1 MKKSHEFSFLLV
13 LACLFGISL
22 ASCNLS
28 IGLGKEVDSKEP
40 SVTITYPPA
49 EAAIKGSFILYGSCE
64 DDIGLKNV
72 TVTVKGMTV
81 DFSKTYVAEINE
93 KQTNWSVELNEF
105 DAEKYSSTNGWE
117 FPDGNYSIEVTA
129 QDNSGK
135 DAKSPYIRTFVIDN
149 TAPFFVISKPGVT
162 KDSDGN
168 SNYGSMFTIEGTIG
182 EAQKS
187 VDLEVNI
194 YDTDGNLLTY
204 EPFVEKSVDTTGQ
217 TNVTFFQYVKNEANL
232 TYNSIYEKASKK
244 DADGTA
250 YFTCTVKLT
259 DTAKEYKNPDET
271 NNESAGNSTTK
282 VYLYDDVW
290 TNLISDKVSSSAK
303 LSVSDLNSIL
313 NGSKTEISSSWSIE
327 AVKEKLNS
335 CVIDSAAKDGSF
347 EKTLAFTLNPD
358 ADPTYVFS
366 GCSFDSENLSKNTN
380 AAGGQTITFI
390 ASAGRDGTLV
400 VPSSVKIW
408 LRTIQTSEI
417 PDIAEEIATLV
428 ENEKAGKTPDEKWIN
443 LVDKSDSKDASS
455 TTVSIDFTLPSDIQ
469 KQEYYILAA
478 TGCDADKQYFSQN
491 SIYGFIGNSSVQA
504 PTVQI
509 ENPRSNAY
517 CQAAFDIS
525 GYVSG
530 TDVISMKGYFIDK
543 SGNEID
549 VLDDS
554 GKKIT
559 FAPVYNMEA
568 GTFTDSV
575 SGLQNGTYTIK
586 YVMSDKYGQ
595 SNFAIVSFTVDSVA
609 PDLKI
614 TSVGSDSFAD
624 GLAQSVDF
632 YVIPSNS
639 NTIRGSVNDEVSGL
653 DGVYYFIDE
662 IPSDKSTP
670 SIKNGWKQATLT
682 SSGWTIN
689 LDFSDLESSFNIE
702 KKDGSQAY
710 TLKIS
715 AVDNAGNAGEILD
728 FVKIYPDSIEPW
740 STINLSEQVKDF
752 DGKKYA
758 KTGFTITGKITENA
772 LDSLVYS
779 VNGGTSEKIAVG
791 TDGSWTIN
799 FAPDK
804 DGTYS
809 YTFKVTDKAGNS
821 QSYVQ
826 NITRDTVA
834 PEIEIKSPAK
844 GASVS
849 SAEIKVAVT
858 DSGSGVADD
867 GVSYSVKKGA
877 ETVDVSAY
885 PFKKESGLWITDS
898 IDFTKHGEGIYTL
911 TVDAQDRLENPSET
925 KNITFNYDIASP
937 KITADGIT
945 DNSAIVNAETGT
957 FVLKGTAS
965 DSNALKSVEIR
976 EGNTILASFDE
987 NSDGWNAN
995 NFAYSY
1001 SFTNQTDGIH
1011 NYVVKATDI
1020 VRKSSEQT
1028 YVITVDTQSPEI
1040 SSVSKSLNAYL
1051 DTKPQISFT
1060 ATVSDEKND
1069 EYASGLDGVYY
1080 TISETAPAN
1089 PTSADLNDENTSS
1102 IWKSMTKLA
1111 RENSSYRA
1119 DSVDISDYADEDKTL
1134 YVYYAAIDNNGN
1146 ITYSADQK
1154 TKVTV
1159 DKTAPVVKL
1168 LSYSYVGENSTEI
1181 SSDTVPSAIKMPK
1194 DSAGNLKLKVQI
1206 VDTNPESLTVEV
1218 DDTKVTAEKTSEDGI
1233 YTISVDASNDDGTD
1247 SDVEIIGTDKNGRN
1261 SGKVSVKFA
1270 YDATKPVATIDT
1282 IGTDGY
1288 TKDKT
1293 LIARGTAKDNNLET
1307 VKIALYKTSDLAN
1320 PVHEETALPD
1330 SSNAWTMIFDDL
1342 EDVEYQL
1349 KLTATD
1355 SYTNVTTVESNKF
1368 KVDTT
1373 LPESTLTTSDEVK
1386 DIAGKNYA
1394 KTAFSFA
1401 GKITEN
1407 ALDSLVYSV
1416 NGGTSE
1422 KIAVGT
1428 DGSWTIDF
1436 APDKDGTYSYTFK
1449 VTDKAGNSNS
1459 YSKTIIRDTIAPEIE
1474 ITAPLEGTSV
1484 TSSVISVSATDSG
1497 SGIADAD
1504 VTYSLKKGTA
1514 DVDVSAYP
1522 FKKQNGLWITDTID
1536 FSKQGEGTYTLTINA
1551 KDKLDNDSKAK
1562 SISFYYD
1569 VSAPSITADGITD
1582 NSAIVNAETG
1592 TFVLKGTASDS
1603 NALKFVEI
1611 REGNTILASFDEN
1624 SDGWNANNFAYS
1636 YSFTDQKDGIH
1647 NYTVTATDIAN
1658 KPSEEVYKIY
1668 VDTQNPV
1675 ISEISSDTFA
1685 YLDSTSQISFTASVT
1700 DEKNNGYAS
1709 GLDGI
1714 YYTIA
1719 ETAPSKPSSADL
1731 DVESTTT
1738 IWNAMNKAQKGY
1750 KADSVDFAKYTTE
1763 DKTLYVYYAAIDNN
1777 GNITYSADQKTK
1789 VTVDKSAPVIKLLSY
1804 SYVGENSS
1812 EISSD
1817 TVPNAIKLPNS
1828 SSGKM
1833 TLKVQIVDTNPE
1845 SLTVKVDDNEV
1856 TAEKTSED
1864 GVYTISVQTAKTDGT
1879 NSSIT
1884 ISGTDK
1890 NGRKSADDTPL
1901 KFACDASKPEATIAT
1916 IGTDGF
1922 WKNTTLTV
1930 RGTALDNNL
1939 ESVKIALYKTSD
1951 LKNPVKE
1958 ETTET
1963 DSSNSWSVKF
1973 YELEDVEYQVIL
1985 TATDTYTNQTT
1996 VESNKFKVDTLDPVT
2011 TLTLTQDSGKFLD
2024 KAFADVTGNSPFAL
2038 KSGETYYS
2046 NSNFVFGGTITESN
2060 LKNVSLKV
2068 NGSAVDLT
2076 SNENKIWTY
2085 EQAKVDGTYNYVL
2098 SLEDDAG
2105 RSSEYSV
2112 TVIVD
2117 ATAPLVEITSPA
2129 ADVTAAS
2136 LAVGGNLTEN
2146 GSGVK
2151 SVTYSIV
2158 RMDGETETAV
2168 VTDAEAVVNGG
2179 KWSANSELGSTE
2191 GKFKI
2196 IAKITDN
2203 MGAENQSEAK
2213 TFWFDSANPSLEL
2226 NDFASSF
2233 MKEIPEISGK
2243 ASDANGIKSVEIKDN
2258 QSESK
2263 WTATVTDGKFSTKLT
2278 GITEANHTFTVTV
2291 TDNAGKPTS
2300 ASKSVLYDKTAPS
2313 ISDEKLTTTA
2323 AYTNGDEQWF
2333 KTINLGIKLSAEDS
2347 GAGLSTADYV
2357 VKDRDGNETSS
2368 GSLNLSDGTY
2378 SSDSVLCK
2386 SQGLNTIEITVKDK
2400 AGNPLTKKLFAYVD
2414 TEIPESL
2421 TASDAKCGDE
2431 EIENWT
2437 AETPILTNGTK
2448 DLTFTLS
2455 GKDKTEGTVANPV
2468 TDSSGLKSVALKKI
2482 GSKTFAA
2489 SAVDISSGSAELTIT
2504 SEQIKN
2510 GSSGDITVTLTDN
2523 AGNSADFVIA
2533 SVTIDTTAPEINF
2546 SSISPVVVKTVSGA
2560 TTSYLNGK
2568 ISAKGSITEANS
2580 LKSAVYKVYSG
2591 DSETAVMSGN
2601 LNVTGVSND
2610 FVLAIDTA
2618 DAKITDENN
2627 IKIEITAE
2635 DEAGNISSYD
2645 STTYNGKSYVVS
2657 QDTDRPEIKISN
2669 ISAANAILSSGSV
2682 IGTISDD
2689 DGIKEFYYSEN
2700 ADAGEEAVW
2709 TEVDVNSSSW
2719 SLTLDGGSKNIYF
2732 KVVDSEN
2739 KEFITGGD
2747 AKLNRPKLGLGN
2759 SDAEDMDS
2767 GLAFLVDL
2775 NAPEIKNLYLASSNS
2790 KDVPASDSDLW
2801 SNVSAS
2807 FGKSEKYMFVK
2818 IELSED
2824 IAMHESATDDIK
2836 ITAGGTSLT
2845 LTGLTRTG
2853 TIDSLTYIAGPFN
2866 TEDDDSDSATQDL
2879 KLEGNQTLS
2888 VVATDKAGR
2897 DSSAKTMMFYVD
2909 GEAPVVSVTYP
2920 LISQEITTDIEVR
2933 GSVTDASEISVLKY
2947 MIPTA
2952 AQRASHP
2959 AKDADG
2965 WTTSATK
2972 NSFAIEYNS
2981 TSFEESSEGK
2991 LSLIWYAVQNDGTDC
3006 TYALSRCGS
3015 GTETDPYVY
3024 EKAEKSAIDGAVYI
3038 PILFYAEDST
3048 GNGGY
3053 SESYVCVNPSK
3064 SLPTAEILAPSDN
3077 KIGTNLTLSGS
3088 ASDTKEVKSVK
3099 LTNIW
3104 YTNSDDD
3111 LTDSTNSENATWTK
3125 LTGLDADGLVTI
3137 GTVDSEN
3144 DTVTAEGTTSWKI
3157 RMDLSKITEEFNW
3170 IKAEIY
3176 AFDENADDAGQI
3188 ARQTSAIKVV
3198 AIDKDS
3204 PSMSQNYPKLVK
3216 FDDSTSIFDENGDWT
3231 SFAVERAYEAGM
3243 YIGNNAGNISGGWY
3257 LIGEVTDDI
3266 SVNGVS
3272 VTSNK
3277 GDISLAAPEDENIW
3291 QSSDKKTY
3299 RFAISVPTAKD
3310 GRIETKFALD
3320 DGQNQIPSTVVF
3332 NIDNTAPKLYITSD
3346 ENPASSLEDA
3356 GTLRLKSS
3364 GLQIDADSNVVENS
3378 DGSYTFG
3385 DEVVEEGSGL
3395 AYIVYWFEKSGKV
3408 ASPMFTSGM
3417 GTEIAADKTENS
3429 VYLNSENLPAL
3440 YLKGV
3445 EITNGTFTVAKNDNI
3460 RAGGLVKINGTY
3472 YLISELDDT
3481 GTKVTLASSALNG
3494 TYDLEMIFAQVVN
3507 HQVTEGFD
3515 SSEATGVSNDDGDGM
3530 VEMVKQTGSSYKW
3543 SSSIYTDRISDGPAT
3558 IHVTAFDEAGNSNY
3572 GYVKTSIQNN
3582 RPRLAKV
3589 YLGTDLNGNG
3599 KFDYKSGEAVVNNG
3613 TDSSTANGT
3622 EYGELSFYSAL
3633 NSEGKVQGNVT
3644 LKSSGFVAK
3653 NQLMVL
3659 SEIVGGNGDLKYSYK
3674 VVDSESAATA
3684 TKLADYGDSLS
3695 DFVTAADVIS
3705 GDGTDDLLTSSL
3717 KLDGYNYV
3725 EGSGEYSTT
3734 RHGENSATSGSLKAL
3749 VLDNEVL
3756 KTYESWKTEGETVT
3770 KTNKYIAFTFWDS
3783 TDGTTQGTDSLYAL
3797 LKVPVIINVVDD
3809 VKPEAFIKPFFWN
3822 SKENGDSSFFYGDDG
3837 ASYGHIDLDDG
3848 TGTSNPGVSGKIWIN
3863 AKASDETLLKEL
3875 YFTDPAG
3882 IKAKIADYADG
3893 KWTAVSAYTPVT
3905 ENKTAD
3911 DISNWGAVEFI
3922 STPEPNQSGHS
3933 VEFRIAIDMTKYGL
3947 GTNKTVDVSAVDN
3960 AAASNESAAS
3970 AVQTVADA
3978 ETSHYKMD
3986 FVPYI
3991 KDIYTTSIGSSS
4003 RSRLGRY
4010 PVRAG
4015 EEMTI
4020 EGMNFAKGAA
4030 YTVNFYKTASD
4041 GSCESSPVSTESVS
4055 GTITEEGKIKLA
4067 KENVPNYSRW
4077 VEVVVSDVATKN
4089 NTNQN
4094 GGYNIESGYV
4104 ANDSDNGLQTANA
4117 NGTNFWTD
4125 DRYISVWNTNTTFE
4139 GSINPHSGLIRKI
4152 RNVDGVN
4159 SSGKVGLKDTGSEI
4173 IPTDMT
4179 DGYLGF
4185 ISSDDMRVY
4194 AYQNTT
4200 KKVAMSPTED
4210 VSLFT
4215 SLVDAVDMVVLDGL
4229 PYYVLQTNYV
4239 GNVNA
4244 NCWGPGLMLAREGFA
4259 YYKGTYEST
4268 TTLSEKTFQWI
4279 IERQGSTNSA
4289 MNRNS
4294 SDGYDSVLYQFKNP
4308 RIAGWHT
4315 DNPGDDATQYAAN
4328 NSMRSQLDY
4337 IYVSYYDNYAKC
4349 LKFAAFRSGRDVD
4362 ANGKISTVKAEAGS
4376 QWGGGNSDDHELVA
4390 EVRAAN
4396 GNMTTGATVVAGY
4409 DTTTNNPTSFTEK
4422 AGEWSDIMVD
4432 ATSGSPIPVIVYY
4445 NETNKCLEVARGNSK
4460 FPKSANYN
4468 ASSVTTLSGADAW
4481 TKTTKITPDKS
4492 IDFGRYVSAAMD
4504 GAGNIHLAAQD
4515 ATNAK
4520 LYYMFLTKNAD
4531 GTYNVDTTKT
4541 TLIDAANG
4549 AGRWTDIELTNPAG
4563 TTPATCKPVIS
4574 YINTSYLN
4582 TTNGTKVAF
4591 AESFDDNGKP
4601 EFEAMTD
4608 PAIWQA
4614 GDQRTSV
4621 LPDVKENS
4629 TDTTKAPVAV
4639 GFNSDMLA
4647 LDFLRGED

>member
-81 DFSKTYVAEINE
+81 DFSKTYAAEINE

-194 YDTDGNLLTY
+194 YDTDGNLLTD

-290 TNLISDKVSSSAK
+290 TDLISDKVSSSAK

-428 ENEKAGKTPDEKWIN
+428 ENEKAGKTPDEKWIK

-586 YVMSDKYGQ
+586 YVMSDKYSQ
-595 SNFAIVSFTVDSVA
+595 SGFANVSFTVDSVA

-662 IPSDKSTP
+662 IPSDKATP

-689 LDFSDLESSFNIE
+689 LDFSDLESSFDIE
-702 KKDGSQAY
+702 KKDGSQSY

-885 PFKKESGLWITDS
+885 PFKKESGLWITDI

-1089 PTSADLNDENTSS
+1089 PTSADLNDENTTS

-1159 DKTAPVVKL
+1159 DKSAPVVKL
-1168 LSYSYVGENSTEI
+1168 LSYSYVGENST
-1181 SSDTVPSAIKMPK
+1181 
-1194 DSAGNLKLKVQI
+1194 
-1206 VDTNPESLTVEV
+1206 
-1218 DDTKVTAEKTSEDGI
+1218 
-1233 YTISVDASNDDGTD
+1233 
-1247 SDVEIIGTDKNGRN
+1247 
-1261 SGKVSVKFA
+1261 
-1270 YDATKPVATIDT
+1270 
-1282 IGTDGY
+1282 
-1288 TKDKT
+1288 
-1293 LIARGTAKDNNLET
+1293 
-1307 VKIALYKTSDLAN
+1307 
-1320 PVHEETALPD
+1320 
-1330 SSNAWTMIFDDL
+1330 
-1342 EDVEYQL
+1342 
-1349 KLTATD
+1349 
-1355 SYTNVTTVESNKF
+1355 
-1368 KVDTT
+1368 
-1373 LPESTLTTSDEVK
+1373 
-1386 DIAGKNYA
+1386 
-1394 KTAFSFA
+1394 
-1401 GKITEN
+1401 
-1407 ALDSLVYSV
+1407 
-1416 NGGTSE
+1416 
-1422 KIAVGT
+1422 
-1428 DGSWTIDF
+1428 
-1436 APDKDGTYSYTFK
+1436 
-1449 VTDKAGNSNS
+1449 
-1459 YSKTIIRDTIAPEIE
+1459 
-1474 ITAPLEGTSV
+1474 
-1484 TSSVISVSATDSG
+1484 
-1497 SGIADAD
+1497 
-1504 VTYSLKKGTA
+1504 
-1514 DVDVSAYP
+1514 
-1522 FKKQNGLWITDTID
+1522 
-1536 FSKQGEGTYTLTINA
+1536 
-1551 KDKLDNDSKAK
+1551 
-1562 SISFYYD
+1562 
-1569 VSAPSITADGITD
+1569 
-1582 NSAIVNAETG
+1582 
-1592 TFVLKGTASDS
+1592 
-1603 NALKFVEI
+1603 
-1611 REGNTILASFDEN
+1611 
-1624 SDGWNANNFAYS
+1624 
-1636 YSFTDQKDGIH
+1636 
-1647 NYTVTATDIAN
+1647 
-1658 KPSEEVYKIY
+1658 
-1668 VDTQNPV
+1668 
-1675 ISEISSDTFA
+1675 
-1685 YLDSTSQISFTASVT
+1685 
-1700 DEKNNGYAS
+1700 
-1709 GLDGI
+1709 
-1714 YYTIA
+1714 
-1719 ETAPSKPSSADL
+1719 
-1731 DVESTTT
+1731 
-1738 IWNAMNKAQKGY
+1738 
-1750 KADSVDFAKYTTE
+1750 
-1763 DKTLYVYYAAIDNN
+1763 
-1777 GNITYSADQKTK
+1777 
-1789 VTVDKSAPVIKLLSY
+1789 
-1804 SYVGENSS
+1804 

-1833 TLKVQIVDTNPE
+1833 TLKVQIVDTNPK

-2203 MGAENQSEAK
+2203 MGAENPSEAK

-2258 QSESK
+2258 QSESE

-2313 ISDEKLTTTA
+2313 ISDEKLTTPA

-2357 VKDRDGNETSS
+2357 VKDRDDNETSS

-2739 KEFITGGD
+2739 KEFITGGNS
-2747 AKLNRPKLGLGN
+2747 KLNRPKLGLGN

-3006 TYALSRCGS
+3006 IYALSRCGS

-3125 LTGLDADGLVTI
+3125 LTALDADGLVTI

-3144 DTVTAEGTTSWKI
+3144 GTVTAEGTTSWKI

-3277 GDISLAAPEDENIW
+3277 GDVSLAAPEDENIW

-3332 NIDNTAPKLYITSD
+3332 NIDNTAPKLYSTSD

-3417 GTEIAADKTENS
+3417 GTEIADAKTENS

-3445 EITNGTFTVAKNDNI
+3445 EITNGTFTVTQNDNI

-3695 DFVTAADVIS
+3695 DFVTAGDVIS

-3749 VLDNEVL
+3749 VLDNEIL

-3905 ENKTAD
+3905 EDKTAD
-3911 DISNWGAVEFI
+3911 DISNWDAVEFI

-3960 AAASNESAAS
+3960 AADSNESAAS
-3970 AVQTVADA
+3970 TVQTIVDA

-4244 NCWGPGLMLAREGFA
+4244 NCWGPGLILAREGFA

-4268 TTLSEKTFQWI
+4268 STLSEKTFQWI

-4362 ANGKISTVKAEAGS
+4362 ANGKISTVKAEANS

-4563 TTPATCKPVIS
+4563 TTPATCEPVIS

-4591 AESFDDNGKP
+4591 AESFDDSGRP

>member
-1 MKKSHEFSFLLV
+1 MKKGHEFSFLFV
-13 LACLFGISL
+13 FSFLFFILSF
-22 ASCNLS
+22 ASCDFS
-28 IGLGKEVDSKEP
+28 IGLGKEVDTKEP

-64 DDIGLKNV
+64 DDIGLKSV
-72 TVTVKGMTV
+72 TVTVKGMSS
-81 DFSKTYVAEINE
+81 DFSETYDAEINE
-93 KQTNWSVELNEF
+93 KQTNWTVELNKYDE
-105 DAEKYSSTNGWE
+105 EKYSSTNGWE

-162 KDSDGN
+162 EDSDGN

-182 EAQKS
+182 EIQKS

-194 YDTDGNLLTY
+194 YDTDGKLLTD

-271 NNESAGNSTTK
+271 NNESVGNSTTK

-290 TNLISDKVSSSAK
+290 TDLISDKVSTSAK

-313 NGSKTEISSSWSIE
+313 NGSKTEISSSWTIE
-327 AVKEKLNS
+327 EVKEKLNS
-335 CVIDSAAKDGSF
+335 CVIDSATKDGSF
-347 EKTLAFTLNPD
+347 AKTLAFTLNPD

-366 GCSFDSENLSKNTN
+366 GCTFDSENLSKNTN
-380 AAGGQTITFI
+380 AAAGQTITFI

-400 VPSSVKIW
+400 VPSSIKIW
-408 LRTIQTSEI
+408 LRTVQISEI
-417 PDIAEEIATLV
+417 SDIAEEIANLV
-428 ENEKAGKTPDEKWIN
+428 EYEKAGKTPDEKWIN

-517 CQAAFDIS
+517 CQGSFDIS

-530 TDVISMKGYFIDK
+530 TDVISMEGYFIDK
-543 SGNEID
+543 SGNEVD

-559 FAPVYNMEA
+559 FAPVYNMES
-568 GTFTDSV
+568 GTFADSV

-586 YVMSDKYGQ
+586 YVMSDKYSQ
-595 SNFAIVSFTVDSVA
+595 SGFATVAFTVDSVA
-609 PDLKI
+609 PELKI

-662 IPSDKSTP
+662 IPSDKATP

-689 LDFSDLESSFNIE
+689 LDFSDLESSFKIE
-702 KKDGSQAY
+702 KKDGSKSY

-728 FVKIYPDSIEPW
+728 FVKLYPDSVEPW
-740 STINLSEQVKDF
+740 STINLSESVKDF

-758 KTGFTITGKITENA
+758 KIGFEITGKITENA
-772 LDSLVYS
+772 LESLVYS
-779 VNGGTSEKIAVG
+779 VNGGTSEEITVA
-791 TDGSWTIN
+791 TDGTWTKA

-804 DGTYS
+804 DDTYS

-821 QSYVQ
+821 QTYVQ
-826 NITRDTVA
+826 DITRDTVA
-834 PEIEIKSPAK
+834 PEIK
-844 GASVS
+844 
-849 SAEIKVAVT
+849 
-858 DSGSGVADD
+858 
-867 GVSYSVKKGA
+867 
-877 ETVDVSAY
+877 
-885 PFKKESGLWITDS
+885 
-898 IDFTKHGEGIYTL
+898 
-911 TVDAQDRLENPSET
+911 
-925 KNITFNYDIASP
+925 
-937 KITADGIT
+937 
-945 DNSAIVNAETGT
+945 
-957 FVLKGTAS
+957 
-965 DSNALKSVEIR
+965 
-976 EGNTILASFDE
+976 
-987 NSDGWNAN
+987 
-995 NFAYSY
+995 
-1001 SFTNQTDGIH
+1001 
-1011 NYVVKATDI
+1011 
-1020 VRKSSEQT
+1020 
-1028 YVITVDTQSPEI
+1028 
-1040 SSVSKSLNAYL
+1040 
-1051 DTKPQISFT
+1051 
-1060 ATVSDEKND
+1060 
-1069 EYASGLDGVYY
+1069 
-1080 TISETAPAN
+1080 
-1089 PTSADLNDENTSS
+1089 
-1102 IWKSMTKLA
+1102 
-1111 RENSSYRA
+1111 
-1119 DSVDISDYADEDKTL
+1119 
-1134 YVYYAAIDNNGN
+1134 
-1146 ITYSADQK
+1146 
-1154 TKVTV
+1154 
-1159 DKTAPVVKL
+1159 
-1168 LSYSYVGENSTEI
+1168 
-1181 SSDTVPSAIKMPK
+1181 
-1194 DSAGNLKLKVQI
+1194 
-1206 VDTNPESLTVEV
+1206 
-1218 DDTKVTAEKTSEDGI
+1218 
-1233 YTISVDASNDDGTD
+1233 
-1247 SDVEIIGTDKNGRN
+1247 
-1261 SGKVSVKFA
+1261 
-1270 YDATKPVATIDT
+1270 
-1282 IGTDGY
+1282 
-1288 TKDKT
+1288 
-1293 LIARGTAKDNNLET
+1293 
-1307 VKIALYKTSDLAN
+1307 
-1320 PVHEETALPD
+1320 
-1330 SSNAWTMIFDDL
+1330 
-1342 EDVEYQL
+1342 
-1349 KLTATD
+1349 
-1355 SYTNVTTVESNKF
+1355 
-1368 KVDTT
+1368 
-1373 LPESTLTTSDEVK
+1373 
-1386 DIAGKNYA
+1386 
-1394 KTAFSFA
+1394 
-1401 GKITEN
+1401 
-1407 ALDSLVYSV
+1407 
-1416 NGGTSE
+1416 
-1422 KIAVGT
+1422 
-1428 DGSWTIDF
+1428 
-1436 APDKDGTYSYTFK
+1436 
-1449 VTDKAGNSNS
+1449 
-1459 YSKTIIRDTIAPEIE
+1459 
-1474 ITAPLEGTSV
+1474 ITAPLEGASV

-1497 SGIADAD
+1497 SGLADD
-1504 VTYSLKKGTA
+1504 GVSYSLKKGTA
-1514 DVDVSAYP
+1514 SVDVSDYP

-1551 KDKLDNDSKAK
+1551 TDKLGNVSEAK

-1569 VSAPSITADGITD
+1569 VSAPSITADGIND
-1582 NSAIVNAETG
+1582 NSAIVNAESG
-1592 TFVLKGTASDS
+1592 TFVLKGIASDS
-1603 NALKFVEI
+1603 NALKSVEI
-1611 REGNTILASFDEN
+1611 REGDTVLATYNEK

-1636 YSFTDQKDGIH
+1636 YSFTNQTDGIH

-1658 KPSEEVYKIY
+1658 KTSEEVYKIY

-1675 ISEISSDTFA
+1675 ISEVSVDTFA
-1685 YLDSTSQISFTASVT
+1685 YLDSKSQISFAATVT

-1719 ETAPSKPSSADL
+1719 ETPPAKPLSADL
-1731 DVESTTT
+1731 DVESEST
-1738 IWNAMNKAQKGY
+1738 IWHAMNKAQKGY
-1750 KADSVDFAKYTTE
+1750 KADTVDFANYTDE
-1763 DKTLYVYYAAIDNN
+1763 DKTLYVFYAAIDNN
-1777 GNITYSADQKTK
+1777 GNITYSEEQKTK
-1789 VTVDKSAPVIKLLSY
+1789 VTVDKSAPVVKLLSY
-1804 SYVGENSS
+1804 SYAGENST
-1812 EISSD
+1812 EISSS
-1817 TVPNAIKLPNS
+1817 TVPTVIKLPKS

-1833 TLKVQIVDTNPE
+1833 TLEVQIVDTNPE
-1845 SLTVKVDDNEV
+1845 SLELTVDGESVSPQG
-1856 TAEKTSED
+1856 TSEN
-1864 GVYTISVQTAKTDGT
+1864 GVYKIPVQTTKIDGT
-1879 NSSIT
+1879 DSVIK

-1890 NGRKSADDTPL
+1890 NGRKSAELSL
-1901 KFACDASKPEATIAT
+1901 KFACDASEPTATIET
-1916 IGTDGF
+1916 VGTDGF

-1930 RGTALDNNL
+1930 RGTAFDNNL

-1973 YELEDVEYQVIL
+1973 YELEDVEYQVKL
-1985 TATDTYTNQTT
+1985 TATDTYTNNTT
-1996 VESNKFKVDTLDPVT
+1996 AESNKFKVDTLDPVT
-2011 TLTLTQDSGKFLD
+2011 TLTLIQEDGKFLD
-2024 KAFADVTGNSPFAL
+2024 KAFEEVTGKSPFVL
-2038 KSGETYYS
+2038 ESGETYYS

-2076 SNENKIWTY
+2076 SNENKSWTY
-2085 EQAKVDGTYNYVL
+2085 EQTKVDGTYNYVL
-2098 SLEDDAG
+2098 TLEDEAG

-2117 ATAPLVEITSPA
+2117 STAPNAEITSPA
-2129 ADVTAAS
+2129 ADVTSAS

-2158 RMDGETETAV
+2158 RMDGETENAV
-2168 VTDAEAVVNGG
+2168 VTDAQAVVNGG

-2196 IAKITDN
+2196 VAKITDN
-2203 MGAENQSEAK
+2203 MGAETQTEAK

-2233 MKEIPEISGK
+2233 MNEIPEISGK
-2243 ASDANGIKSVEIKDN
+2243 ATDANGIKSVEIKDN
-2258 QSESK
+2258 QSESE
-2263 WTATVTDGKFSTKLT
+2263 WSATVTADGNFSTKLT
-2278 GITEANHTFTVTV
+2278 GITESNHTFTVTV
-2291 TDNAGKPTS
+2291 TDNAGKTTS
-2300 ASKSVLYDKTAPS
+2300 ASKSVFYDKTQPS

-2323 AYTNGDEQWF
+2323 AYTKDNEQWF
-2333 KTINLGIKLSAEDS
+2333 KTINLGIQLSAEDS
-2347 GAGLSTADYV
+2347 GAGLSTANYV
-2357 VKDRDGNETSS
+2357 VKDRDGSETSS
-2368 GSLNLSDGTY
+2368 GSLNLSEGTY
-2378 SSDSVLCK
+2378 SSNSVLCK

-2400 AGNPLTKKLFAYVD
+2400 AGNECKKTLSVYVD

-2421 TASDAKCGDE
+2421 TTASAKHGGE

-2437 AETPILTNGTK
+2437 AETSILTNGTK
-2448 DLTFTLS
+2448 SLTFMLS
-2455 GKDKTEGTVANPV
+2455 GKDKTEGTSANPV
-2468 TDSSGLKSVALKKI
+2468 TDSSGLKSVVLKKI
-2482 GSKTFAA
+2482 GSKTFTA
-2489 SAVDISSGSAELTIT
+2489 SEVDISNGSAELTIT
-2504 SEQIKN
+2504 SEQIKK
-2510 GSSGDITVTLTDN
+2510 GTSGDITVTLTDN

-2546 SSISPVVVKTVSGA
+2546 SSISPVVVKTVSA
-2560 TTSYLNGK
+2560 ETTSYLNGK

-2580 LKSAVYKVYSG
+2580 LKSVVYNVYSK
-2591 DSETAVMSGN
+2591 DSETPVMSGN
-2601 LNVTGVSND
+2601 LSVTGVSND
-2610 FVLAIDTA
+2610 FELSIDTS
-2618 DAKITDENN
+2618 DAKITDESN

-2635 DEAGNISSYD
+2635 DEAGNVKSYD

-2669 ISAANAILSSGSV
+2669 ISSANAILSSGSV

-2700 ADAGEEAVW
+2700 AGSGEETVW
-2709 TEVDVNSSSW
+2709 NEIDVNSGSW

-2732 KVVDSEN
+2732 KVVDSEG
-2739 KEFITGGD
+2739 KEFITGD
-2747 AKLNRPKLGLGN
+2747 STKLSRPKLGLGN
-2759 SDAEDMDS
+2759 SDTGDMSS

-2775 NAPEIKNLYLASSNS
+2775 NAPVIKNLYIASSNS
-2790 KDVPASDSDLW
+2790 KDVPSSDSELW
-2801 SNVSAS
+2801 SNVSAN

-2836 ITAGGTSLT
+2836 ITAGGTALT

-2853 TIDSLTYIAGPFN
+2853 TIDFLTYIAGPFN
-2866 TEDDDSDSATQDL
+2866 TEEDDSDSTTQDL

-2909 GEAPVVSVTYP
+2909 GEAPVVNVTYP

-2952 AQRASHP
+2952 AQRTNHP

-2965 WTTSATK
+2965 WTTSVTK

-2991 LSLIWYAVQNDGTDC
+2991 QSLIWYAVQNDGTDC
-3006 TYALSRCGS
+3006 TYALSRSGS

-3024 EKAEKSAIDGAVYI
+3024 EKAEKSAIEGSVYI

-3104 YTNSDDD
+3104 YANSDED

-3125 LTGLDADGLVTI
+3125 LTNLDTDGLVTI
-3137 GTVDSEN
+3137 GNVDSEN
-3144 DTVTAEGTTSWKI
+3144 GTVTAEGTTSWKI
-3157 RMDLSKITEEFNW
+3157 RMDLSKITQEFNW

-3216 FDDSTSIFDENGDWT
+3216 FADSSSIFDENGNWT

-3243 YIGNNAGNISGGWY
+3243 YIGNKAGNTEGGWY

-3277 GDISLAAPEDENIW
+3277 GDVSLAAPENTW

-3299 RFAISVPTAKD
+3299 RFAISVPTEND

-3332 NIDNTAPKLYITSD
+3332 NIDNTAPKLYSTEA
-3346 ENPASSLEDA
+3346 ENPASTLEDA

-3408 ASPMFTSGM
+3408 ASPMFKSEM
-3417 GTEIAADKTENS
+3417 GTEIKTEKTENS
-3429 VYLNSENLPAL
+3429 VYLNSEKLPAL
-3440 YLKGV
+3440 YLKDV
-3445 EITNGTFTVAKNDNI
+3445 EITNGTFTVTQNDNI
-3460 RAGGLVKINGTY
+3460 RTGGLVKINGSY
-3472 YLISELDDT
+3472 YLISELDT

-3515 SSEATGVSNDDGDGM
+3515 SDETTGVSNDDGDGM

-3589 YLGTDLNGNG
+3589 YLGTDLNGND

-3653 NQLMVL
+3653 NKLMVL

-3674 VVDSESAATA
+3674 VVDSESEATA
-3684 TKLADYGDSLS
+3684 TKLADYGESLS
-3695 DFVTAADVIS
+3695 DFVTAGDVIT
-3705 GDGTDDLLTSSL
+3705 GDDTSDLLTSSL

-3734 RHGENSATSGSLKAL
+3734 RHGENSAASGSLKAL

-3783 TDGTTQGTDSLYAL
+3783 TVGTTQGTDSLYAL

-3822 SKENGDSSFFYGDDG
+3822 SKEDSSFVYDDEENPL
-3837 ASYGHIDLDDG
+3837 GHIDIDEG
-3848 TGTSNPGVSGKIWIN
+3848 TAESRPGVSGKIWIN
-3863 AKASDETLLKEL
+3863 AKATDETLLKEL

-3905 ENKTAD
+3905 EGKTSD
-3911 DISNWGAVEFI
+3911 DISNWGDVEFI

-3933 VEFRIAIDMTKYGL
+3933 VEFRISIDMTKYGL
-3947 GTNKTVDVSAVDN
+3947 GTDKTVDVSAVDN
-3960 AAASNESAAS
+3960 AADSNESKAS
-3970 AVQTVADA
+3970 TVQTITDA

-3991 KDIYTTSIGSSS
+3991 KDIYTTSIGSSN

-4020 EGMNFAKGAA
+4020 EGMNFAKDAA

-4041 GSCESSPVSTESVS
+4041 GSIEESPVTDESKN
-4055 GTITEEGKIKLA
+4055 GTIAEDGKITVTA
-4067 KENVPNYSRW
+4067 PEYSRW
-4077 VEVVVSDVATKN
+4077 VEVVLGGVATKN
-4089 NTNQN
+4089 NTNKN
-4094 GGYNIESGYV
+4094 GGYNIESGYT

-4117 NGTNFWTD
+4117 KGTDFWTD

-4139 GSINPHSGLIRKI
+4139 GSINPHSGLIKKI
-4152 RNVDGVN
+4152 RAEDGVN
-4159 SSGKVGLKDTGSEI
+4159 NSGKVGLKGKSSEI

-4200 KKVAMSPTED
+4200 KNVAMSPTSD

-4215 SLVDAVDMVVLDGL
+4215 APVDAVDMVVLGGL

-4259 YYKGTYEST
+4259 YDKSTYEGT
-4268 TTLSEKTFQWI
+4268 TGLSESSLNWI
-4279 IERQGSTNSA
+4279 IERQGNTNSA
-4289 MNRNS
+4289 TGRNS

-4315 DNPGDDATQYAAN
+4315 DTPGDDATQYAS
-4328 NSMRSQLDY
+4328 NSKRSQLDY
-4337 IYVSYYDNYAKC
+4337 VYVSYYDNYAKC

-4362 ANGKISTVKAEAGS
+4362 SNGKISTVNTTANN
-4376 QWGGGNSDDHELVA
+4376 QWGGGNAGDYELVA
-4390 EVRAAN
+4390 EVRSAN
-4396 GNMTTGATVVAGY
+4396 GNMKTGATVVAGY

-4432 ATSGSPIPVIVYY
+4432 STGDTPIPVIVYY
-4445 NETNKCLEVARGNSK
+4445 NETKKCLEVARGNSK
-4460 FPKSANYN
+4460 FPKSENYG
-4468 ASSVTTLSGADAW
+4468 ASSVTSLSGEDAW
-4481 TKTTKITPDKS
+4481 TKTKNIKPAS
-4492 IDFGRYVSAAMD
+4492 GIDFGRYVSAAMD
-4504 GAGNIHLAAQD
+4504 SAGNIHLAAQD
-4515 ATNAK
+4515 ATNSK
-4520 LYYMFLTKNAD
+4520 LYYMFLTKKAD

-4541 TLIDAANG
+4541 TLVDSTSG
-4549 AGRWTDIELTNPAG
+4549 AGRWTDIELTDSTG

-4591 AESFDDNGKP
+4591 TESFDEATGKP

-4608 PAIWQA
+4608 PAIWQT

-4621 LPDVKENS
+4621 LSSVKETS
-4629 TDTTKAPVAV
+4629 SAATKSPVAV

-4647 LDFLRGED
+4647 LDFLRGEE

>member
-804 DGTYS
+804 D
-809 YTFKVTDKAGNS
+809 D
-821 QSYVQ
+821 
-826 NITRDTVA
+826 
-834 PEIEIKSPAK
+834 
-844 GASVS
+844 
-849 SAEIKVAVT
+849 
-858 DSGSGVADD
+858 
-867 GVSYSVKKGA
+867 
-877 ETVDVSAY
+877 
-885 PFKKESGLWITDS
+885 
-898 IDFTKHGEGIYTL
+898 
-911 TVDAQDRLENPSET
+911 
-925 KNITFNYDIASP
+925 
-937 KITADGIT
+937 
-945 DNSAIVNAETGT
+945 
-957 FVLKGTAS
+957 
-965 DSNALKSVEIR
+965 
-976 EGNTILASFDE
+976 
-987 NSDGWNAN
+987 
-995 NFAYSY
+995 
-1001 SFTNQTDGIH
+1001 
-1011 NYVVKATDI
+1011 
-1020 VRKSSEQT
+1020 
-1028 YVITVDTQSPEI
+1028 
-1040 SSVSKSLNAYL
+1040 
-1051 DTKPQISFT
+1051 
-1060 ATVSDEKND
+1060 
-1069 EYASGLDGVYY
+1069 
-1080 TISETAPAN
+1080 
-1089 PTSADLNDENTSS
+1089 
-1102 IWKSMTKLA
+1102 
-1111 RENSSYRA
+1111 
-1119 DSVDISDYADEDKTL
+1119 
-1134 YVYYAAIDNNGN
+1134 
-1146 ITYSADQK
+1146 
-1154 TKVTV
+1154 
-1159 DKTAPVVKL
+1159 
-1168 LSYSYVGENSTEI
+1168 
-1181 SSDTVPSAIKMPK
+1181 
-1194 DSAGNLKLKVQI
+1194 
-1206 VDTNPESLTVEV
+1206 
-1218 DDTKVTAEKTSEDGI
+1218 
-1233 YTISVDASNDDGTD
+1233 
-1247 SDVEIIGTDKNGRN
+1247 
-1261 SGKVSVKFA
+1261 
-1270 YDATKPVATIDT
+1270 
-1282 IGTDGY
+1282 
-1288 TKDKT
+1288 
-1293 LIARGTAKDNNLET
+1293 
-1307 VKIALYKTSDLAN
+1307 
-1320 PVHEETALPD
+1320 
-1330 SSNAWTMIFDDL
+1330 
-1342 EDVEYQL
+1342 
-1349 KLTATD
+1349 
-1355 SYTNVTTVESNKF
+1355 
-1368 KVDTT
+1368 
-1373 LPESTLTTSDEVK
+1373 
-1386 DIAGKNYA
+1386 
-1394 KTAFSFA
+1394 
-1401 GKITEN
+1401 
-1407 ALDSLVYSV
+1407 
-1416 NGGTSE
+1416 
-1422 KIAVGT
+1422 
-1428 DGSWTIDF
+1428 
-1436 APDKDGTYSYTFK
+1436 TYSYTFK